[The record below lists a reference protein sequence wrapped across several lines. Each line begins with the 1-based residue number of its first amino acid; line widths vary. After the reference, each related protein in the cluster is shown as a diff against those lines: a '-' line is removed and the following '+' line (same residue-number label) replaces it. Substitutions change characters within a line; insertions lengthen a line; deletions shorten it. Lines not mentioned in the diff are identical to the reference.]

1 MSPILF
7 VFLSFC
13 LSVYLSFCPSLKCFR
28 IVVYIS
34 SWEVVFNAEDGW
46 DEMVI
51 KGHRSSKS
59 INDIIY
65 DFKVLVPTIT
75 GNREPAVEEKSP
87 NQWMFRHSLCFPPG
101 RTPIVIIIMNIILA
115 FIYCHNH
122 PCDNLIIIILVLI
135 LITVLVV
142 NNVITLQSP
151 KWPKSGMSPR
161 KWPLPQKR
169 KCFWGWD
176 PSDDSDDMLR
186 WQNVRFKNKKLT
198 FSPKYKNSGVKIW
211 HFWPWRPFVG
221 PPVNACNVK
230 EVP

>member
-1 MSPILF
+1 
-7 VFLSFC
+7 
-13 LSVYLSFCPSLKCFR
+13 
-28 IVVYIS
+28 
-34 SWEVVFNAEDGW
+34 
-46 DEMVI
+46 
-51 KGHRSSKS
+51 
-59 INDIIY
+59 
-65 DFKVLVPTIT
+65 
-75 GNREPAVEEKSP
+75 
-87 NQWMFRHSLCFPPG
+87 MFRHLLCFPPG

-176 PSDDSDDMLR
+176 PSNDSDDMLR
-186 WQNVRFKNKKLT
+186 WQNARFKNKKLT

-211 HFWPWRPFVG
+211 HFWPWRHLGSGECGPTSQCLQHERGVITLLVHRYGGTKIFVSSQ
-221 PPVNACNVK
+221 K
-230 EVP
+230 K